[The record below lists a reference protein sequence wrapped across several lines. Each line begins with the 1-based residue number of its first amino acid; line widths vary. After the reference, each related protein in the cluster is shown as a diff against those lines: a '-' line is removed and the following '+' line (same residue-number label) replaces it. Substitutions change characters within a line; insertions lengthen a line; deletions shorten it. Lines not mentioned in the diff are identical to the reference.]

1 MSGKLI
7 KGLIALVVVV
17 FAAAYLGSPVIASQN
32 LVKAAKAGDEAAL
45 DRLVDFPAFRT
56 SLKEEL
62 NVRLV
67 AEMRADLGDSGRGN
81 VLGGLGMILAPALI
95 SGAVDAFVTAPAIA
109 TMVRTAEPPSTT
121 PTGNVTPP
129 PADKGADEDKVRRS
143 YGYRD
148 LNTFVV
154 TLRRDDKPAEQ
165 VDLLMQ
171 RRGLFAWKL
180 AGIDLTPT
188 EPA

>member
-7 KGLIALVVVV
+7 KALVAVVVV
-17 FAAAYLGSPVIASQN
+17 AFAAAYLGSPVLASQA

-62 NVRLV
+62 NARLV

-81 VLGGLGMILAPALI
+81 VLSGLGMILAPSLI
-95 SGAVDAFVTAPAIA
+95 SGAVDAFVNAPAIA
-109 TMVRTAEPPSTT
+109 TMVRTAEAPATT
-121 PTGNVTPP
+121 PTGAVTPP
-129 PADKGADEDKVRRS
+129 PAEKAADEDRVNRS

-154 TLRRDDKPAEQ
+154 TLRRDDKPDDQ

-180 AGIDLTPT
+180 AGIDLTPP
-188 EPA
+188 EQ